1 LVREDADVSALV
13 QSALSADGVRVFT
26 AHQVIRCETLPVHAG
41 ADKLLVLRRHTRLQS
56 ASSAAPHMQAAPD
69 DEFAVPY
76 DLLICATGRQARLR
90 GFGLEDL
97 GIASDLPL
105 HTDAYLQTLIPSI
118 YAAGDVVGPHPFT
131 HAAAHQA
138 WYAAVNALLDGWGA
152 LRPDYSVLPTA
163 VYVAPQVAR
172 VGLHEQEALA
182 RGLAYE
188 VTRFD
193 LAGLDRAICDAALG
207 VVPAGFVKVLTV
219 PGRDT
224 LLGVSIVG
232 EHAAELL
239 APYVLAMRQG
249 LGLKAILATIHT
261 YPTLSES
268 AKQVA
273 GQWQRAHL
281 PTAAMPW
288 LARWHRWR
296 RG

>member
-1 LVREDADVSALV
+1 M
-13 QSALSADGVRVFT
+13 
-26 AHQVIRCETLPVHAG
+26 
-41 ADKLLVLRRHTRLQS
+41 VLRQNTTLRGEQFSTT
-56 ASSAAPHMQAAPD
+56 ATPAAQD

-90 GFGLEDL
+90 GFGLEAL
-97 GIASDLPL
+97 GIDCDSLL

-118 YAAGDVVGPHPFT
+118 YAAGDVVGPYQFT

-163 VYVAPQVAR
+163 VYVAPEVAR
-172 VGLHEQEALA
+172 VGLNEQQAQA

-188 VTRFD
+188 VTRFE

-207 VVPAGFVKVLTV
+207 AVPAGFVKVLTV

-224 LLGVSIVG
+224 LLGVCIVG

-239 APYVLAMRQG
+239 APYSLAMRQG
-249 LGLKAILATIHT
+249 LGLKAILATIHS
-261 YPTLSES
+261 YPSLSES
-268 AKQVA
+268 AKHLA

-281 PTAAMPW
+281 PAAAMPW

>member
-1 LVREDADVSALV
+1 
-13 QSALSADGVRVFT
+13 
-26 AHQVIRCETLPVHAG
+26 
-41 ADKLLVLRRHTRLQS
+41 
-56 ASSAAPHMQAAPD
+56 
-69 DEFAVPY
+69 
-76 DLLICATGRQARLR
+76 
-90 GFGLEDL
+90 
-97 GIASDLPL
+97 
-105 HTDAYLQTLIPSI
+105 
-118 YAAGDVVGPHPFT
+118 VGPHQFT